1 MNLDWKKLVSGVAP
15 MIGTALG
22 GPMVGGAVAAV
33 AKAIGLDDGASEDD
47 VAAALASATPET
59 LLKLKQADN
68 EFRATMAQLGFQNEQ
83 ALAKLAA
90 DDRDSARRREIEIKD
105 KTPSI
110 LAGVVT
116 LGFFGV
122 LAYLMGFSPPSESR
136 DVLNIMLGS
145 LGTAWV
151 AIISYYFG
159 SSAGSERKTALLAK
173 APQR

>member
-1 MNLDWKKLVSGVAP
+1 MNFDWKKLVSGVAP

-33 AKAIGLDDGASEDD
+33 AKAIGLDEGAGEAE
-47 VAAALASATPET
+47 VEAALASATPET

-105 KTPSI
+105 STPRI
-110 LAGVVT
+110 I
-116 LGFFGV
+116 
-122 LAYLMGFSPPSESR
+122 AYLLIALYIGVQIFLLSSVVETSMREIVMR
-136 DVLNIMLGS
+136 S
-145 LGTAWV
+145 LGTLDAALGLV
-151 AIISYYFG
+151 LGYYFG
-159 SSAGSERKTALLAK
+159 SSAGSDKKTALLSK
-173 APQR
+173 APRV